1 MVIRK
6 NIFKGSKSRVVG
18 GGSMIKILVDIQ
30 EHEVLAIRNSESE
43 LQEILINYL
52 EKWDA
57 LFDPEDI
64 YDERY
69 EDYDFM
75 IIDYKLTEKDD
86 VVLKG
91 I

>member
-1 MVIRK
+1 
-6 NIFKGSKSRVVG
+6 
-18 GGSMIKILVDIQ
+18 MIKILVDIQ

-52 EKWDA
+52 EKRDA

>member
-1 MVIRK
+1 
-6 NIFKGSKSRVVG
+6 
-18 GGSMIKILVDIQ
+18 MIKILVDIQ